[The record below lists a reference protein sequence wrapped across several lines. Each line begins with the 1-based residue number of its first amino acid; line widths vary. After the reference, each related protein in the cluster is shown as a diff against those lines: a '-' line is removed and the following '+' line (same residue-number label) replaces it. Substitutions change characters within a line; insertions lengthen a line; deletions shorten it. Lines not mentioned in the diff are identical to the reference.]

1 MSEKFYT
8 VNICNKTSFVL
19 FRHSHRIRHG
29 NWVTWLPEKIKPSS
43 SVSVSFKNSRSGHSC
58 RSTLQYGVI
67 LDGIYHI
74 LEFRLE
80 KSSDSDD
87 YYCSF
92 KPVQKRDHIVNNDS
106 FKLLNNVPENLCKIN
121 IQIIDPNKA
130 SFIESSETI
139 YIVNIEETPE
149 GYSYVN
155 SLRNKFNSKVSML
168 QEQYEKWSPRYFVGM
183 ELMNLYKRAPNDFC
197 WDYNRL
203 DLLNNLRKS
212 NVSVLVRIVNL
223 TSKEL
228 RLGLSPSKIHNSCV
242 LEEGVWVGFPNEE
255 IGRMCG
261 TEFGTKTAG
270 FLGGTAGRCVY
281 TILGESGSLTFT
293 WDRPSIGPFSAK
305 CKHSLNKYSVI
316 VHTES
321 SNHSTAIFHIIDNFS
336 MPIQILTARAVSPR
350 LTSKYNGPRLLQR
363 YLDPSTAIQPN
374 ASDTS
379 VEELLITPFLTK
391 LQNLH
396 GSNSGLNDLSNVNLP
411 NTDLFIKSPKHFF
424 SSVNSTN
431 INSPINKVPPDSSI
445 YIEWMIG
452 NEIFCKLFKFDEK
465 IHLSSSVISGVSDNK
480 AVVLNSVLLRVDFSS
495 MFKTADSDNKLSNLS
510 NGDTDGLTRPYLR
523 TFKQEELLD
532 YVVVIFHSVCDAFQP
547 YINKCMTKKFG
558 VNWLKICK
566 LPSGHI
572 WKNQE
577 TARIDL
583 EGIVYIVTAYWMEVF
598 EQVLRETTH
607 LNIIQTAAIYW
618 ANQELQRFDSN
629 YVWDVL
635 QSAKVLLQKL
645 KADSYL
651 KNIEFIS
658 NKLVQ
663 SQSI

>member
-19 FRHSHRIRHG
+19 FRHSNRIRHG

-67 LDGIYHI
+67 LDGILHI
-74 LEFRLE
+74 FEFRLE
-80 KSSDSDD
+80 KSSDSVD
-87 YYCSF
+87 YYCGF
-92 KPVQKRDHIVNNDS
+92 KPVQKSDHIVTEDS
-106 FKLLNNVPENLCKIN
+106 FKLLNNVPENICKIN

-130 SFIESSETI
+130 NFIESSETI
-139 YIVNIEETPE
+139 YIVNIEETLE
-149 GYSYVN
+149 GCSYVT

-168 QEQYEKWSPRYFVGM
+168 QEQYERWSPRYFVGVD
-183 ELMNLYKRAPNDFC
+183 LMNLYKLAPVDFC

-212 NVSVLVRIVNL
+212 NVSVLIRIVNL

-228 RLGLSPSKIHNSCV
+228 SLGSSPSNIHKSCV
-242 LEEGVWVGFPNEE
+242 LDEGVWVGFPNEE

-261 TEFGTKTAG
+261 TEFGSKTAG
-270 FLGGTAGRCVY
+270 FLGGTSGRCVY
-281 TILGESGSLTFT
+281 SILGESESLTFT

-321 SNHSTAIFHIIDNFS
+321 SNHSTAIFHITDNFS
-336 MPIQILTARAVSPR
+336 MLIQILTARAVSPR
-350 LTSKYNGPRLLQR
+350 LTSKYNGPKLLQR
-363 YLDPSTAIQPN
+363 YLDPITAVQHN

-379 VEELLITPFLTK
+379 VDELLITPFLTK

-396 GSNSGLNDLSNVNLP
+396 GSNGGLNDLSNVDLP

-452 NEIFCKLFKFDEK
+452 NEVFCKLFKFDEK
-465 IHLSSSVISGVSDNK
+465 IHLSSSVISGVSDK
-480 AVVLNSVLLRVDFSS
+480 AVVLNSVLLRVDFCS
-495 MFKTADSDNKLSNLS
+495 MFETTDSNKKVTNLS
-510 NGDTDGLTRPYLR
+510 IGDPDGLTRPYLR
-523 TFKQEELLD
+523 TFKQDELLD

-547 YINKCMTKKFG
+547 YINKCMTRKFG
-558 VNWLKICK
+558 GNWLKICK

-577 TARIDL
+577 TSRIDL

-629 YVWDVL
+629 YGKFINY
-635 QSAKVLLQKL
+635 SLL
-645 KADSYL
+645 
-651 KNIEFIS
+651 F
-658 NKLVQ
+658 
-663 SQSI
+663 